1 MTTDVQRLVA
11 ATVASALART
21 GRSTRW
27 LAARSGID
35 HETLERKLVLRA
47 DFTVADLSDI
57 AAALGMPVTELAPRV
72 RGDESGREQGGEE

>member
-1 MTTDVQRLVA
+1 MQRLVA

-72 RGDESGREQGGEE
+72 RGDGSGREPGGEE